1 LTALWRG
8 IRAGEDAVNSGNWTP
23 WRTLSMGVAALV
35 LSMLGPA
42 LLAAPAHGRTLGE
55 IEFEPCVLTTA
66 GLPRPTEAQCARV
79 SVPENPADPQ
89 GRSIEL
95 ALAWIPVE
103 GDAEPDPVFMIA
115 GGPGQSARDSYPM
128 VASAFS
134 DLARSR
140 HIMLL
145 DQRGTGES
153 QPLFCEMPEDDGEMF
168 GFDDFSP
175 ERARELAEACRD
187 ELEEKAD
194 LRFYSTA
201 EAVFD
206 LDFVRRAIGAEQ
218 VNLVGVSYGTR
229 VAQLF
234 AKTYPER
241 VRTLVLD
248 GVVPMTLALGAEHA
262 TNLQSA
268 LDRQFARC
276 RDTPACAEALG
287 DPRARLDEVAAR
299 LRAGG
304 LEPVRYRDPTSG
316 EWREEVPTY
325 DHFAGILRMYAYQ
338 PLSAALLP
346 LIVHQAH
353 EGDYTAL
360 LAMVRMMVRDIG
372 GQMATGMH
380 NSVICTE
387 DADELEAQLDDA
399 DGTLLGDDFV
409 AFLRATCS
417 VWPRGER
424 PADFRA
430 PLAGDMPVLLVS
442 GEFDPVTPP
451 RYGDAV
457 AAHLGNARHLVLREQ
472 GHSLLTAGCMPK
484 LLAQFIEGGDAEELD
499 AACLDRLAAPPP
511 FSGLYGWEP

>member
-1 LTALWRG
+1 MNRDK
-8 IRAGEDAVNSGNWTP
+8 RASVGPGTVGA
-23 WRTLSMGVAALV
+23 AALA
-35 LSMLGPA
+35 LA

-66 GLPRPTEAQCARV
+66 GLPRPTEAQCATIA
-79 SVPENPADPQ
+79 VPENPAEPE
-89 GRSIEL
+89 GRRIEL

-103 GDAEPDPVFMIA
+103 GDAEPDPVFMLA
-115 GGPGQSARDSYPM
+115 GGPGQSARDSFPM

-134 DLARSR
+134 DLRRSR

-153 QPLFCEMPEDDGEMF
+153 NPLLCELPEEEGELL
-168 GFDDFSP
+168 GFDELSP
-175 ERARELAEACRD
+175 ERARELAKACRD
-187 ELEEKAD
+187 ELADKAD

-229 VAQLF
+229 VAQLY
-234 AKTYPER
+234 AKTHPQH

-268 LDRQFARC
+268 LDAHFARC
-276 RDTPACAEALG
+276 RDTPACVEALG

-304 LEPVRYRDPTSG
+304 LAPVRYRDPTTG
-316 EWREEVPTY
+316 EWREETPTY
-325 DHFAGILRMYAYQ
+325 EHFAGVLRMYSYQ

-346 LIVHQAH
+346 LMVHQAE

-360 LAMVRMMVRDIG
+360 LAIVRLMMRDLG
-372 GQMATGMH
+372 GQMAAGMH

-387 DADELEAQLDDA
+387 DADELQAQMDDA
-399 DGTLLGDDFV
+399 EGTLLGGDFV
-409 AFLRATCS
+409 AFIEAQCS

-430 PLAGDMPVLLVS
+430 PLEGDLPTLLVS
-442 GEFDPVTPP
+442 GEFHPVTPP

-457 AAHLGNARHLVLREQ
+457 AEHLANARHLVLNEQ

-484 LLAQFIEGGDAEELD
+484 LLAQFIEGADPAALD